1 MSHNS
6 YRFTEEK
13 DPAETIPLPKRIS
26 ILIESYLDAGKKI
39 DKNLR
44 MHYDLETIDNQE
56 SIFEQKLRMNPN
68 SLKILISAVYRV
80 KHDNIEYYLYNMTRT
95 CKNKL
100 NNFERFSYE
109 GYGHHRTPKITM
121 RWNET
126 IQKSEPAVTGYEHG
140 FELPWNKAEV
150 KKMLD
155 SSTVTCEQFFIGR
168 SGILASEPIASPYY
182 QIFNIEDFLTGSF
195 DDLMD
200 LGRLGISYKSPP
212 SLYLVEPARKQERQ
226 NIEKNVGLR
235 DKQGLYS

>member
-1 MSHNS
+1 MYN

-13 DPAETIPLPKRIS
+13 DPAEKIPLPKRVS
-26 ILIESYLDAGKKI
+26 ILIDAYLDAGKKV
-39 DKNLR
+39 DKSIR
-44 MHYDLETIDNQE
+44 MHYDLETIDRHE
-56 SIFEQKLRMNPN
+56 SIFEQKVRQNPN
-68 SLKILISAVYRV
+68 SLKILISAIYSV

-100 NNFERFSYE
+100 NNPEVFSYQ
-109 GYGHHRTPKITM
+109 GYGHHLTPKITM

-126 IQKSEPAVTGYEHG
+126 IQKSEPSVTGYEHG

-155 SSTVTCEQFFIGR
+155 SSTVPCEYFYVGK
-168 SGILASEPIASPYY
+168 SGTLATEPIASPYY
-182 QIFNIEDFLTGSF
+182 QIQSSKDWLEGSF
-195 DDLMD
+195 EDLMD
-200 LGRLGISYKSPP
+200 LGRLGLSYKEP
-212 SLYLVEPARKQERQ
+212 SLYLVDPARKQEKQ